1 MKPKVICHI
10 MGSVDGRV
18 LVERWSKPY
27 GDTPMTDLLKT
38 YSEIGNQLGT
48 DAWTFGKN
56 TITEIFPDKFKSS
69 HGCSSQSDTSIFKG
83 LRLSHRM
90 FISIDPEAD
99 IKYTSNCLRGDNII
113 AVVGKYASDEYLAFL
128 RDMDISYA
136 VVENI
141 SNLADI
147 LEMLNAEFGITYIS
161 LQGGG
166 VLNGGMLAQ
175 GMIDELSYV
184 MYPGI
189 DGTGDS
195 VSIFNYIG
203 SSEGSPMAGQSIKLL
218 SVEQKNGGIVWLR
231 YKIQKNR
238 FKFHHNI
245 ETV

>member
-56 TITEIFPDKFKSS
+56 TITEIFPDRFKSS

-83 LRLSHRM
+83 QRLSHRI

-231 YKIQKNR
+231 YKIQKKR